1 MLDIQFTPSPRIL
14 RGLDEIGRYLK
25 VSRRTVGR
33 WLREL
38 SLPAMQG
45 PSGAYMTSTAL
56 IDIWIIAVWNEQLKV
71 RTGQPPSLPLC

>member
-1 MLDIQFTPSPRIL
+1 MLEVQFTPSPRIL
-14 RGLDEIGRYLK
+14 RGLDEIGRYLR
-25 VSRRTVGR
+25 VSRRIVGR

-56 IDIWIIAVWNEQLKV
+56 IDLWIIAIWDEQGKA
-71 RTGQPPSLPLC
+71 RAGKAPTEPLC